1 MENDLY
7 KMTNNGIII
16 SSKVIELYENNKD
29 FKSYVDK
36 HCKVYNKTKREAL
49 FEKVVLSYA
58 EYIINKNV
66 DKQDWI
72 LGK

>member
-7 KMTNNGIII
+7 KMTDNGIII
-16 SSKVIELYENNKD
+16 SSKVIELYDNNKD

-36 HCKVYNKTKREAL
+36 HCKVYNKTVEKAL

>member
-1 MENDLY
+1 MENDLCI
-7 KMTNNGIII
+7 MTDNGIII
-16 SSKVIELYENNKD
+16 SSKVIELYDNNKD
-29 FKSYVDK
+29 FKSYVNK
-36 HCKVYNKTKREAL
+36 HCKVYNKTVKEAL

-58 EYIINKNV
+58 EYVINKNT